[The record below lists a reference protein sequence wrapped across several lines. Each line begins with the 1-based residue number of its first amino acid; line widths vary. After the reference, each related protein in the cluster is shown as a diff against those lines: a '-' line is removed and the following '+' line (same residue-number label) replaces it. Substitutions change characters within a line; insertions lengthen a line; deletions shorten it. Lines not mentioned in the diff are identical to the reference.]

1 VTSSTSILTNF
12 ISLCSSASSSITGQ
26 SILHGPHHVAKK
38 SAIIIQFVSSRILSN
53 SSLEFIA

>member
-1 VTSSTSILTNF
+1 MNF
-12 ISLCSSASSSITGQ
+12 ISLCSSESSSITGQ